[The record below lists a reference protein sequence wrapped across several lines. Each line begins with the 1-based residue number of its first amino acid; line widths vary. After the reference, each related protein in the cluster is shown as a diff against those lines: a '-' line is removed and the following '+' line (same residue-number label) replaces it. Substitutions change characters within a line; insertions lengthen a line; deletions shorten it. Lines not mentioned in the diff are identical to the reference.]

1 MVQKLILAP
10 VCSLVKMHLKL
21 IFMILFQVNQDD
33 LDTLRTQMIVVTS
46 VIGGIVILI
55 LILVLALAVSI
66 SR

>member
-1 MVQKLILAP
+1 MFLVFYTMEQKLIISTYFHA
-10 VCSLVKMHLKL
+10 
-21 IFMILFQVNQDD
+21 LFQVDQDD

>member
-1 MVQKLILAP
+1 MN
-10 VCSLVKMHLKL
+10 SL
-21 IFMILFQVNQDD
+21 IFQNEE
-33 LDTLRTQMIVVTS
+33 LDNLRTQMIIVTS

>member
-21 IFMILFQVNQDD
+21 IFMLLFQVNQDD